1 MKGKILR
8 AALLAAF
15 AGLLLAACGPQ
26 TASLSGS
33 LTEFEFDPPRWEV
46 PAGAQVELTLTNDG
60 TVVHDWVLMPQDY
73 EADPPADDEER
84 QIALQEFE
92 LEAGETETFTFTAP
106 SEPGQYSVICT
117 EPGHLESGMM
127 GTLTV
132 E

>member
-1 MKGKILR
+1 MKVKFFRVALMV
-8 AALLAAF
+8 AA

-26 TASLSGS
+26 TVSFSTTM
-33 LTEFEFDPPRWEV
+33 TEFEFDPPQWEV

-73 EADPPADDEER
+73 EADPPADEEEER
-84 QIALQEFE
+84 IALQEFE

-106 SEPGQYSVICT
+106 SEAGEYTIICA

-127 GTLTV
+127 GTMIV